1 MLSDISMQ
9 IWDFAETA
17 LHEQKSSAL
26 LRQCLADAGFTVLPV
41 ANMPTAFL
49 AEYGSGAP
57 VIGLLAEYDALP
69 HLSQAVCAWPEPRP
83 ETDNGHGCGHNLI
96 CTACLGAALA
106 VKDLI
111 DREKLRGTI
120 RLFGCPAEE
129 TASGKAQMIQQG
141 VFDQTDCALTFHP
154 SQLNVVVRASY
165 LASTSIQ
172 FHFTGKAAHA
182 AAAPEQGRSALDAV
196 ELMNIGANYLR
207 EHIDSSARLHYCIT
221 NGGDSPNTVPAE
233 ATVWYMIRAPKRA
246 QVQEVLRRLHL
257 ISQGAAMMTETTV
270 HHTLLSCC
278 CDVIPNMVLS
288 EVLDRNMASAGGP
301 VFSQADRDF
310 AAALAANFSPVQR
323 RNVGA
328 AVFAADQLPPD
339 AVLIDQVYHVHDAG
353 CVKAASTDA
362 GNVSYLIP
370 FAQFNA
376 ATWPLGT
383 PPHSWAAC
391 AASGSGIGAHAMIFA
406 AKVLAGAC
414 QDLLYNPSLLD
425 QARQE
430 LLRSTSA

>member
-1 MLSDISMQ
+1 
-9 IWDFAETA
+9 
-17 LHEQKSSAL
+17 
-26 LRQCLADAGFTVLPV
+26 
-41 ANMPTAFL
+41 
-49 AEYGSGAP
+49 
-57 VIGLLAEYDALP
+57 
-69 HLSQAVCAWPEPRP
+69 
-83 ETDNGHGCGHNLI
+83 
-96 CTACLGAALA
+96 
-106 VKDLI
+106 
-111 DREKLRGTI
+111 
-120 RLFGCPAEE
+120 
-129 TASGKAQMIQQG
+129 
-141 VFDQTDCALTFHP
+141 
-154 SQLNVVVRASY
+154 
-165 LASTSIQ
+165 
-172 FHFTGKAAHA
+172 
-182 AAAPEQGRSALDAV
+182 
-196 ELMNIGANYLR
+196 
-207 EHIDSSARLHYCIT
+207 
-221 NGGDSPNTVPAE
+221 
-233 ATVWYMIRAPKRA
+233 
-246 QVQEVLRRLHL
+246 
-257 ISQGAAMMTETTV
+257 
-270 HHTLLSCC
+270 
-278 CDVIPNMVLS
+278 
-288 EVLDRNMASAGGP
+288 MASAGGP
-301 VFSQADRDF
+301 AFSQADRDF